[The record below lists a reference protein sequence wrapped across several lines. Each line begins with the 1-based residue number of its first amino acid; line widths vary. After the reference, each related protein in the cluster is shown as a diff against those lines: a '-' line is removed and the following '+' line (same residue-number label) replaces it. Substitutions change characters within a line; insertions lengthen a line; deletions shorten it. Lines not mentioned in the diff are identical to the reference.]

1 MGVSGRQ
8 TARQVAFWV
17 LNKFD
22 VNRHDAGELLH
33 KRISLT
39 DQRGQATDIV
49 YGAIRNMPAIDMVI
63 EQAASA
69 SKERISKKLLNVL
82 RIGAYELI
90 YAPQTAEY
98 AIVNEAVDL
107 AHSVAGKKQAGFVNA
122 VLRNLGRAIACREAS
137 LESGDP
143 RKMLPQSEANGCA
156 FKDDVLPSPEADPAD
171 YLSKGFSLPDW
182 LVRGWI
188 EEFGL
193 EGARGICFASNRRP
207 GVFLGANTLKVSAEG
222 LLEKLQAEGI
232 ECQGPGESGLLK
244 LRSHVPVSDIAGFRE
259 GLFTVQDPTQVLPVR
274 MLSPEPGQ
282 RVLDMCAAPGGKT
295 VQMAQMMKDRGS
307 IIASDID
314 AERLGK
320 VDENCRRLGITIV
333 ETAEVEEA
341 GGGGFDAVMVDAPC
355 SNTGVMARRCEVR
368 LRINEN
374 AVKELAKTQLQ
385 LLIRAGEMV
394 RAGGRI
400 CYSTCSIIKDENSAV
415 VERFLSENHSF
426 VLESEKLTLPS
437 IVKADGITFDRDGG
451 YAAIIGY
458 K

>member
-1 MGVSGRQ
+1 MSDPKRQ

-39 DQRGQATDIV
+39 DQRGQATDLV

-63 EQAASA
+63 EQAGSTPI
-69 SKERISKKLLNVL
+69 KRISKKLLAIL

-107 AHSVAGKKQAGFVNA
+107 THSVTGKKPAGFVNA
-122 VLRNLGRAIACREAS
+122 VLRNLTRAIVCRDAS
-137 LESGDP
+137 LEGGDL
-143 RKMLPQSEANGCA
+143 RKTLPQSETNGCA
-156 FKDDVLPSPEADPAD
+156 FKDDVLPDPEADPSD
-171 YLSKGFSLPDW
+171 YLSKGFSIPDW

-188 EEFGL
+188 SEFDL
-193 EGARGICFASNRRP
+193 EVARGICFASNRRP
-207 GVFLGANTLKVSAEG
+207 GIFLAANTLKVSAEG
-222 LLEKLQAEGI
+222 LLEKLRAEGI
-232 ECQGPGESGLLK
+232 ECAGPGESGLLK
-244 LRSHVPVSDIAGFRE
+244 LKSHVPVSEIAGFSE
-259 GLFTVQDPTQVLPVR
+259 GLFTVQDPAQVLPVR
-274 MLSPEPGQ
+274 MLLPKPGQ

-295 VQMAQMMKDRGS
+295 VQMAQMMEDRGS
-307 IIASDID
+307 MIASDID
-314 AERLGK
+314 VERLVK
-320 VDENCRRLGITIV
+320 VDDNCKRLGITIV
-333 ETAEVEEA
+333 KTVIVDEA
-341 GGGGFDAVMVDAPC
+341 SGDFDAVLVDAPC

-385 LLIRAGEMV
+385 LLTKAGEL
-394 RAGGRI
+394 AHGGGRI
-400 CYSTCSIIKDENSAV
+400 CYSTCSIMKDENSGV
-415 VERFLSENHSF
+415 VESFLAENKSF

-437 IVKADGITFDRDGG
+437 LSKTDDTTFDHDGG
-451 YAAIIGY
+451 YAAIIL
-458 K
+458 KR